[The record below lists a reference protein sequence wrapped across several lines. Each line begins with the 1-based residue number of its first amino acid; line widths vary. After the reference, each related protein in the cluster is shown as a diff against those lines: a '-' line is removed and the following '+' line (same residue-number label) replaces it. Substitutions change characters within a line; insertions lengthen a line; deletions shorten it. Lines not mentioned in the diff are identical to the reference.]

1 MSCAI
6 FLLLAASGL
15 AQSLQDRAEEE
26 SYLKGYTHFQ
36 QGRRTEARAPLQEF
50 LRRYSNSLHAPEALL
65 ALSQCYGDA
74 PDEQAAAMEC
84 LRRLNNEFPKSP
96 QAAQALNRVMQ
107 IAGWTFST
115 LPALVRPDPQ
125 SMIPVTRNPYDPTR
139 FKQVPESRF
148 VFYHV
153 DHRVY
158 REAVERMWREHKEE
172 PDLARDKWRRVDE
185 QRIFFAGGQQ
195 PETRNISIN
204 LSEPGFYLVEEKI
217 EGFSKVHSLNV
228 ANFGIVVKSLPERT
242 MVFAVD
248 PWSGSPLENIRL
260 WARTADRSLE
270 GSTNKDGMA
279 TFEGKGLRGILAER
293 GTVVQHV
300 PLLSEERKP
309 ESLVYITTDRPIYRP
324 GQTVQYKAVWRDEKD
339 GALSFRTG
347 EKVRV
352 EIRDPQ
358 GRVLQGQEQT
368 WNEAGSLSGS
378 FRLGDE
384 PPLGDYRVVVHI
396 VAPRDYVYVIDENDD
411 SQRFWG
417 KKFRVAA
424 YRKPEVHVSVEFPGP
439 SPVGTGKIKAR
450 IRAQYYFGG
459 PAAGANV
466 SWKAS
471 QSYRFSDTEWPRA
484 PFEDPRAWF
493 YLREYED
500 SNSIGSWCWAMEEVA
515 KGEGITG
522 PDGTLEIEFVPK
534 EEAVLTK
541 YKVEAEV
548 IDLSRLQASGEGEV
562 AVDPAEVRVAVG
574 TPRMFY
580 RPGDRMQA
588 RVRVTRPDGT
598 PAGDRAVELS
608 GMLAL
613 AGPQKGELEFEPF
626 FVGTSRSDAS
636 GLAVFDLDA
645 PEAGRIRLR
654 ARARDDAGRAA
665 LDRADLWVAGENV
678 GVIDAEKPADLTL
691 LPDRLVYEEG
701 EQAQIMVRS
710 PYRKLTAFL
719 VLEGRSFYQARIV
732 HLERTCEVLEI
743 PIKAEYGPNLFVKL
757 HAWKDGAPL
766 GGGFEVFVY
775 PKGRF
780 IDLGIATDKPVY
792 GPRQKAKIRLTSE
805 TDGKP
810 VPAELEIG
818 VVDESIFAIQ
828 QDQTQDVRTFF
839 HRLVELNSLS
849 ASSCGL
855 TDGADSYL
863 RRFYP
868 QIATAAVALD
878 GRRGGGP
885 LVGATFTLDEPKV
898 ASDALAI
905 TRSFFPDTV
914 LWLAHART
922 GQDGRAEVELDMPDS
937 LTAWRITVRAVSGAD
952 RFGGS
957 TSRTLSRKDVI
968 LRVSAPRFITER
980 DQATVSTILHND
992 LAVDMEF
999 KLRLAAE
1006 GLEAES
1012 GERRIKVASHGVAR
1026 LDWKVRATKAGT
1038 AKIKAEALSPV
1049 ESDAME
1055 IEIPVRPHGLEQQIV
1070 KSGRVDGAWNETIS
1084 LPADA
1089 ALDTASLELSVTAP
1103 GTGAILEALPYLA
1116 GYPYGCVEQTMSRF
1130 LPSLI
1135 AARALRRLG
1144 VPNAGLEKV
1153 LPDMVDKGLQRLYGF
1168 QHDDG
1173 GWGWWK
1179 HDKTHPAM
1187 TPYVVYGLLTAKEAG
1202 FAVDERTLT
1211 RGLDCLKSMKDTPFV
1226 LYVLKYGGCEVDLK
1240 VEPTDAE
1247 GSAWLVLAGRRE
1259 LARDLF
1265 PQPPKGSGPENLRA
1279 AALALR
1285 AITSVDP
1292 ADPRIARLT
1301 DWLMLQRRGGAW
1313 ISTLDTAWIVTA
1325 LTDRAVIEREPVVSV
1340 QVNGRDVTLREGHAV
1355 LAGSLLRLGDN
1366 RLEVSHRGGG
1376 PAYTSALL
1384 RFYTTAET
1392 LAPSRGEEIV
1402 LSRRFE
1408 RAVRGKDEKKWEFLE
1423 TGSEVSS
1430 ADEIRVVLSLRAPHG
1445 AEFIM
1450 IESPLPAGT
1459 EAREDEPDDY
1469 EWWQSWYARREMRDD
1484 RVCVAAE
1491 HLLEEPRE
1499 FTFRLRPTSPGEYH
1513 VMPARA
1519 YAMYDPSRQGTS
1531 GEFLLRVVDR

>member
-1 MSCAI
+1 MSRAI
-6 FLLLAASGL
+6 FLLLAAAGS
-15 AQSLQDRAEEE
+15 AHALQDKAEEE
-26 SYLKGYTHFQ
+26 AYLKGYTPFQ
-36 QGRRTEARAPLQEF
+36 EGRRTEARAPLQEF
-50 LRRYSNSLHAPEALL
+50 IRRYSNSSHVPEALL
-65 ALSQCYGDA
+65 ALSRCYGDA
-74 PDEQAAAMEC
+74 PDERAAEMEC
-84 LRRLNNEFPKSP
+84 LRRLNNDFPKSP
-96 QAAQALNRVMQ
+96 QAGQGQNRVMQ

-125 SMIPVTRNPYDPTR
+125 SQVLVTRHHYDPTR
-139 FKQVPESRF
+139 FKHAPESRF
-148 VFYHV
+148 VLYHI

-158 REAVERMWREHKEE
+158 REAVERMWREQKEE
-172 PDLARDKWRRVDE
+172 PDLPRDMWRRVDE
-185 QRIFFAGGQQ
+185 HRVEFSGGQQ
-195 PETRNISIN
+195 LESQTISFN
-204 LSEPGFYLVEEKI
+204 VKESGFYLAEEKI
-217 EGFSKVHSLNV
+217 EGFRKVHSLSV
-228 ANFGIVVKSLPERT
+228 ANFGIAVKSLQDKT
-242 MVFAVD
+242 IVFAVD
-248 PWSGSPLENIRL
+248 PWSGSPLDSIRL
-260 WARTADRSLE
+260 WARTADRTLE
-270 GSTNKDGMA
+270 GLTNKDGMA

-293 GTVVQHV
+293 GSVVQHV
-300 PLLSEERKP
+300 PLSSEERKP
-309 ESLVYITTDRPIYRP
+309 DSLVYITTDRPIYRP
-324 GQTVQYKAVWRDEKD
+324 GQTVRYKAVWRDEKD
-339 GALSFRTG
+339 GALSFRAG

-358 GRVLQGQEQT
+358 GRVLQGQEQA

-396 VAPRDYVYVIDENDD
+396 VEPRDYTYVVDEGDD

-424 YRKPEVHVSVEFPGP
+424 YRKPEVHVSVEFPDP

-450 IRAQYYFGG
+450 IRGEYYFGG
-459 PAAGANV
+459 PAAGAKV

-471 QSYRFSDTEWPRA
+471 QEVRSADTEWPRA

-493 YLREYED
+493 YLREYEET
-500 SNSIGSWCWAMEEVA
+500 NSFGSWSWTMDEVA

-522 PDGTLEIEFVPK
+522 ADGTLEVEFIPK
-534 EEAVLTK
+534 EEAVLSK

-548 IDLSRLQASGEGEV
+548 TDLSRLEANGEGEV
-562 AVDPAEVRVAVG
+562 AVHPAALRVSVG
-574 TPRMFY
+574 APRMFY

-588 RVRVTRPDGT
+588 RVRVTRPDGS
-598 PAGDRAVELS
+598 PAADRAVELS

-613 AGPQKGELEFEPF
+613 PGPQKGELEFEPF

-636 GLAVFDLDA
+636 GLVVFDLSV

-665 LDRADLWVAGENV
+665 LDRADLWVAGETVNV
-678 GVIDAEKPADLTL
+678 AEKPADITL
-691 LPDRLVYEEG
+691 LPDRLVYEDG
-701 EQAQIMVRS
+701 ERAQFMVRS
-710 PYRKLTAFL
+710 PQRKLTAFL
-719 VLEGRSFYQARIV
+719 VLEGRSFYEARIV

-743 PIKAEYGPNLFVKL
+743 PIKAEYGPNVFVKL

-780 IDLGIATDKPVY
+780 VDLGITTDKSVY
-792 GPRQKAKIRLTSE
+792 GPGQKAKIRITAE

-810 VPAELEIG
+810 VPAEFEIG

-828 QDQTQDVRTFF
+828 QDRTEDIRTFF
-839 HRLVELNSLS
+839 HRLLDPNSLS

-855 TDGADSYL
+855 SDSTDSYL

-868 QIATAAVALD
+868 QVATAAVAFD
-878 GRRGGGP
+878 GRRGGAP
-885 LVGATFTLDEPKV
+885 LTGATFNLEESKV
-898 ASDALAI
+898 ASDALAV

-922 GQDGRAEVELDMPDS
+922 GQDGRAEVELDMPGS
-937 LTAWRITVRAVSGAD
+937 LTTWRITVRAVSGRD
-952 RFGGS
+952 RFGVAS
-957 TSRTLSRKDVI
+957 SRTLSRKDVI
-968 LRVSAPRFITER
+968 LRVSAPRFFTER
-980 DQATVSTILHND
+980 DQAIVSTILHND
-992 LAVDMEF
+992 LAADTEF

-1012 GERRIKVASHGVAR
+1012 GERRVKVASHGVAR
-1026 LDWKVRATKAGT
+1026 LDWKVRATKSGT
-1038 AKIKAEALSPV
+1038 AKIKAEALSPA

-1055 IEIPVRPHGLEQQIV
+1055 IEIPVRPHGLVQQMV
-1070 KSGRVDGAWNETIS
+1070 KSGRVEGAWNETIS

-1103 GTGAILEALPYLA
+1103 GVGAILEALPYLA

-1144 VPNAGLEKV
+1144 VPNAALEKV

-1179 HDKTHPAM
+1179 HDETHPAM

-1211 RGLDCLKSMKDTPFV
+1211 RGLDCLKAMKVTPFA
-1226 LYVLKYGGCEVDLK
+1226 LYVSKVGGREVDLK
-1240 VEPTDAE
+1240 AEPTDPE

-1265 PQPPKGSGPENLRA
+1265 PQPPKGSGPDELRA
-1279 AALALR
+1279 VALALR

-1325 LTDRAVIEREPVVSV
+1325 LTDRAVVEKEPVVGV
-1340 QVNGRDVTLREGHAV
+1340 RVNGRDVTLREGHAA

-1366 RLEVSHRGGG
+1366 RIEASHRDGS
-1376 PAYTSALL
+1376 PAYISAVL
-1384 RFYTTAET
+1384 RFYTTSET
-1392 LAPSRGEEIV
+1392 LAPSSGTEIV

-1408 RAVRGKDEKKWEFLE
+1408 RAVHGKNERKWEFLE
-1423 TGSEVSS
+1423 TGSEVTS

-1445 AEFIM
+1445 AEFVM

-1469 EWWQSWYARREMRDD
+1469 DWWQSWYARREMRDD

-1491 HLLEEPRE
+1491 HLHDEARE

-1519 YAMYDPSRQGTS
+1519 YAMYDPSRQGSS